1 MQYST
6 LIRQNHGFTE
16 DSAGNSPKTG
26 YMVSLKGKEVKL
38 DGVSRMSDLRLNEV
52 CKVYYNQIDWKPN
65 LYFGAWVDG
74 DDLYLDVSTN
84 IEDREVAIAFGRAN
98 EQRAIWSI
106 DNMESIRLTDES

>member
-16 DSAGNSPKTG
+16 DSAGNRPKTG
-26 YMVSLKGKEVKL
+26 YMVSLKGMEVKL
-38 DGVSRMSDLRLNEV
+38 DGVSGMSDLRLNEV

-98 EQRAIWSI
+98 EQISI
-106 DNMESIRLTDES
+106 YGIENNEVIYLK

>member
-26 YMVSLKGKEVKL
+26 YMVSLKGMEVRL
-38 DGVSRMSDLRLNEV
+38 SDVSRMSDLRLNEV

-84 IEDREVAIAFGRAN
+84 IEDRDVAIAFGRAN
-98 EQRAIWSI
+98 EQISI
-106 DNMESIRLTDES
+106 YGIENNELIYLK

>member
-26 YMVSLKGKEVKL
+26 YMVSLKGMEVRL
-38 DGVSRMSDLRLNEV
+38 SEVSRMSDLRLNEV

-84 IEDREVAIAFGRAN
+84 IEDRDVAIAFGRAN
-98 EQRAIWSI
+98 EQISI
-106 DNMESIRLTDES
+106 YGIENNEVIYLK

>member
-1 MQYST
+1 MQYSR
-6 LIRQNHGFTE
+6 LIRQNGGLTE

-26 YMVSLKGKEVKL
+26 YMVSLKGREVKL
-38 DGVSRMSDLRLNEV
+38 EGVSTMSDFRLDEV

-84 IEDREVAIAFGRAN
+84 IEDREVAVAFGRAN
-98 EQRAIWSI
+98 EQISI
-106 DNMESIRLTDES
+106 YGIESNEVIYLK